1 MIHGKCFP
9 LITAVCVCVGAMENS
24 LMGRLIFDVGSG
36 GSVYGLSGS

>member
-9 LITAVCVCVGAMENS
+9 LITAVCVCVGS
-24 LMGRLIFDVGSG
+24 DGKLINGAVNIDVGSG